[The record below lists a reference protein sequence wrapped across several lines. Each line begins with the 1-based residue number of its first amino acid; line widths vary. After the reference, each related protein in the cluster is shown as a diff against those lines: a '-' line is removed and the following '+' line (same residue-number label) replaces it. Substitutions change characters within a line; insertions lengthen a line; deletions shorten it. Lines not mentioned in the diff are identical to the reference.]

1 VRWLRG
7 KWSGLSRREQVV
19 WPVVLVIVGVLSVVE
34 TEDVSAFA
42 HAVWAWLGGAR

>member
-1 VRWLRG
+1 MKRLKNVWN
-7 KWSGLSRREQVV
+7 GLSRRERIV

-42 HAVWAWLGGAR
+42 HSVWAWLDGAL